1 MMKNFHKSW
10 VAWVLA
16 IFFTA
21 IAVNGWAVNSSDPIN
36 GTVAVSGSAAE
47 VTWTIPQG
55 NAYDIVDLRVSPP
68 GGGEVSIQQFYSSET
83 PSFHPASGDG
93 YYNFELTLLP
103 ALPPESEAS
112 PESEALLESEASPVT
127 QMQAGGFR
135 ILNGDLV
142 SNDAIEE

>member
-1 MMKNFHKSW
+1 MKSLNKSLMCCFQ
-10 VAWVLA
+10 VILL
-16 IFFTA
+16 TA
-21 IAVNGWAVNSSDPIN
+21 LAVNGWAVNSSAPIN

-47 VTWTIPQG
+47 VTWTIPEG

-83 PSFHPASGDG
+83 PRFHPASGDG

-103 ALPPESEAS
+103 ALP

-135 ILNGDLV
+135 ILNGALV
-142 SNDAIEE
+142 SNEGIEEE